1 MLLYLYSSC
10 VSEFPILKKNISHK
24 KSSQMYEATNFCGNK
39 KKKIFNLEEV
49 LINKIDSQNELSL
62 LSFVK

>member
-1 MLLYLYSSC
+1 MKLRIF
-10 VSEFPILKKNISHK
+10 VE
-24 KSSQMYEATNFCGNK
+24 TK